1 MKKIVLIIL
10 TLVLL
15 LGSLPLQN
23 ASAATTITKYD
34 FSVKN
39 NVNDT
44 VVITLTSEELNDDG
58 DNIIYTVRVLRFDEI
73 TKELPK
79 GDYGYEYTVC
89 NATYIGK
96 LKLKDDVAWELLPC
110 GIAPTKMRFNSHLA
124 DKVTVTM
131 YGPLEM
137 PEPEE
142 QEFTVELGG
151 NRIAD
156 ILSGT
161 YIMSYEVACSTVAA
175 DPPDVF
181 SEEFNIAK
189 SGTTQITLHSCEWYA
204 SPARIYAKPVPVKF
218 QIVNHASFPLILQIV
233 GPEGA
238 LLNIN
243 PGVNTFTLI
252 YGTYKYG
259 YFLDGAYHT
268 GYMMVTKN
276 GLGQLVLKPSHIFEL
291 PTTGSESG
299 TGG

>member
-156 ILSGT
+156 ILSG
-161 YIMSYEVACSTVAA
+161 
-175 DPPDVF
+175 
-181 SEEFNIAK
+181 
-189 SGTTQITLHSCEWYA
+189 
-204 SPARIYAKPVPVKF
+204 
-218 QIVNHASFPLILQIV
+218 
-233 GPEGA
+233 
-238 LLNIN
+238 
-243 PGVNTFTLI
+243 
-252 YGTYKYG
+252 
-259 YFLDGAYHT
+259 
-268 GYMMVTKN
+268 
-276 GLGQLVLKPSHIFEL
+276 
-291 PTTGSESG
+291 
-299 TGG
+299 